1 MREARVGPVVI
12 VKPEIRSRSLV
23 AVFAGD
29 VVVEV
34 AVRFEFK
41 MNSNRVDVRWFGV
54 VVRKRGREERVG
66 SDVECVRDISGV
78 AIYFVEFYQDGLVSL
93 CV

>member
-1 MREARVGPVVI
+1 M
-12 VKPEIRSRSLV
+12 V
-23 AVFAGD
+23 AVFTGD

-41 MNSNRVDVRWFGV
+41 MNSNRVDVRWFGI
-54 VVRKRGREERVG
+54 VVREWSWVVRVS